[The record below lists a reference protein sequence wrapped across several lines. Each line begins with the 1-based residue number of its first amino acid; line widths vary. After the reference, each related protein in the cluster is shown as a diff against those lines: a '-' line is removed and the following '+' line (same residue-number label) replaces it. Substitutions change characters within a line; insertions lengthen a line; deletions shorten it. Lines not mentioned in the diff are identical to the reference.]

1 MPRNVC
7 RKWSLPVRRLSR
19 YCEMKNKKIKK
30 TYIDYGFG
38 LPVQIINASL
48 KKIRGEWVLDINF
61 EKYERAVLLALAMKP
76 GCLSGNEGKFRR
88 NHFEMDL
95 KKFGSRFGDI
105 AHSAVIK
112 REKCG
117 DNITKIR
124 GAIEKDIRL
133 AIVNS
138 ISPNFF
144 HQAYPMRI
152 CKQLCQTIKI
162 NFSELKAA

>member
-1 MPRNVC
+1 
-7 RKWSLPVRRLSR
+7 
-19 YCEMKNKKIKK
+19 MKNKKIQKS
-30 TYIDYGFG
+30 YIDYGFG
-38 LPVQIINASL
+38 LPIQIINAPF

-76 GCLSGNEGKFRR
+76 GRLSGNEVKFVR

-95 KKFGSRFGDI
+95 KKFGSRFGDV

-112 REKCG
+112 WEKCG
-117 DNITKIR
+117 DDITKM
-124 GAIEKDIRL
+124 GWAIEKDIRL

-138 ISPNFF
+138 IRPKFF
-144 HQAYPMRI
+144 HQAYEN
-152 CKQLCQTIKI
+152 LQTIMPKKRQKIKI